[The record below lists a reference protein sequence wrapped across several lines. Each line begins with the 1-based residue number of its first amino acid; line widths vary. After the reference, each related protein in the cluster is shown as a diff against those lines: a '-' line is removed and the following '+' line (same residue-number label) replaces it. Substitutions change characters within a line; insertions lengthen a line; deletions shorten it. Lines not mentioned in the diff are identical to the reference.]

1 MKYKNLLL
9 ITAFSLLACVLHS
22 LMLLTQ
28 FNQYAYTSGFKLFL
42 FILFPVIYF
51 AVSKEGKFK
60 DLFFLTEDSSP
71 IDKKY
76 IKVSF
81 VLAFLAFALILIGF
95 FIMRP
100 MLDQS
105 MIIGAL
111 SDVGITENNFI
122 PAFVYYA
129 LVNAALEE
137 LFFRGFIFITLY
149 RMNFKI
155 YAHVYSALL
164 FAVYHIAVMKE
175 GVTPGLLILAI
186 VGLVVVGLMFNELT
200 RRCRSIIGS
209 YAVHVGAGVAISLIG
224 VYILI

>member
-1 MKYKNLLL
+1 
-9 ITAFSLLACVLHS
+9 
-22 LMLLTQ
+22 
-28 FNQYAYTSGFKLFL
+28 
-42 FILFPVIYF
+42 VIYF

-149 RMNFKI
+149 RMNFKM

-164 FAVYHIAVMKE
+164 FALYHISVMKT

-186 VGLVVVGLMFNELT
+186 VGLFAVGLMFNELT
-200 RRCRSIIGS
+200 RKCRSILGS
-209 YAVHVGAGVAISLIG
+209 YAVRVGAGVAISLVG